1 MSTFRA
7 LVTEDVQPNRLLS
20 LAGGN
25 GVPSISI
32 TTPGGSPDFRS
43 TGELKAEQVVIVT
56 LRNDPV
62 WQVEAGEDLS
72 AGTYVEVGDDGV
84 VVSSQGEGFGY
95 VAEAVQAGDLAKVVR
110 KSSGSGPQGPQG
122 PQGPKGDPGP
132 EGPEGPQGP
141 KGDKGDQGEQGPV
154 GPKGDKGD
162 PGEVTQEEF
171 DALEARVAALEGN

>member
-25 GVPSISI
+25 GIPTISI
-32 TTPGGSPDFRS
+32 TPPGGSPDFRS
-43 TGELKAEQVVIVT
+43 TGELKAEQVVTVT

-62 WQVEAGEDLS
+62 WQVEAGEDLT
-72 AGTYVEVGDDGV
+72 AGTYVQVGESGV
-84 VVSSQGEGFGY
+84 VVASEEGFGY
-95 VAEAVQAGDLAKVVR
+95 VAEAVQAGELAKVVR
-110 KSSGSGPQGPQG
+110 KSSGGGSGPQGPQG

-132 EGPEGPQGP
+132 EGPAGP
-141 KGDKGDQGEQGPV
+141 KGDKGDRGA
-154 GPKGDKGD
+154 KGDKGD